1 MVILEP
7 SQGIKK
13 ATGIDF
19 DVLGDVIS
27 MIYMNC
33 HHKPVDFVCKI
44 HKSRIPGVSQVSY
57 SDHGKSGTKFE
68 MVLDQTSRQ
77 TRKFIFS
84 SILHELRHCCQL
96 NIWKYWSDDVSKFK
110 SYEDYFE
117 SKEER
122 DARKAE
128 KMTSIVIKLYDNAI
142 KAKQLYKEAGLT
154 RLG

>member
-7 SQGIKK
+7 SPGIKK
-13 ATGIDF
+13 STGIDF

-27 MIYMNC
+27 MIYMNT
-33 HHKPVDFVCKI
+33 HRKPVDFVCKI
-44 HKSRIPGVSQVSY
+44 HKSRDPGVSQVTY
-57 SDHGKSGTKFE
+57 SDDAKSGSKFD
-68 MVLDQTSRQ
+68 MKLDQTSRQ
-77 TRKFIFS
+77 TRKFVFG

-96 NIWKYWSDDVSKFK
+96 NIWNYWSDDVSKFK
-110 SYEDYFE
+110 TYEDYFD

-128 KMTSIVIKLYDNAI
+128 KMTAVVIKLYDNAM
-142 KAKQLYKEAGLT
+142 KAKEMYKDFGLT

>member
-19 DVLGDVIS
+19 DILGDVVSTIF
-27 MIYMNC
+27 MNT
-33 HHKPVDFVCKI
+33 HRKPVDFVCKI
-44 HKSRIPGVSQVSY
+44 HKSREAGVSQVTY
-57 SDHGKSGTKFE
+57 SDEGKSGSCFE
-68 MVLDQTSRQ
+68 MRLDQTSKQ
-77 TRKFIFS
+77 TRRFIFS

-96 NIWKYWSDDVSKFK
+96 NIWGYWPDTAKFK
-110 SYEDYFE
+110 TFDDYWD
-117 SKEER
+117 SKEEK

-128 KMTSIVIKLYDNAI
+128 KMTTIVMRMYDNAV
-142 KAKQLYKEAGLT
+142 KAKELYKELDLC